1 MAPSNNNK
9 LAGFTLIEVL
19 IALAILSISLTA
31 IIKSTSQSIKDT
43 IYLQDKTIAHWV
55 GLQVIN
61 AARIGLLNLSSQA
74 AKKTAETDM
83 LGEKWTWEAELKP
96 TQNPHITEID
106 VNVFRQSDNAKLAVL
121 VSYSYAAT
129 TP

>member
-1 MAPSNNNK
+1 VAPSKNNQ

-43 IYLQDKTIAHWV
+43 IYLQDKTVAHWV

-61 AARIGLLNLSSQA
+61 EARAGLLNLSSQSD
-74 AKKTAETDM
+74 KKTDEMEM
-83 LGEKWTWEAELKP
+83 LGGKWTWEAQLKP
-96 TQNPHITEID
+96 TENPHITEID
-106 VNVFRQSDNAKLAVL
+106 VDVFRQPDNAKLAAL